1 MTPYYELGFALAKE
15 AALPPPSALGVDYG
29 VTGGAPATASPG
41 VSIAPNSTES
51 FKAQAPDI
59 SSPYSPLK
67 SDSVSGA

>member
-1 MTPYYELGFALAKE
+1 MTPYEIGFALAKE
-15 AALPPPSALGVDYG
+15 AGTLDSPSALGVGYG
-29 VTGGAPATASPG
+29 VTGGAAATASPG